1 MGKILHFNDDA
12 RRRLQAGVDELADA
26 VKVTLGPKGR
36 NVVLERLTGAPTIT
50 NDGVSIARE
59 IELSDPFKNMG
70 AQLVREVATKTS
82 DLTGDGTTTATLLAQ
97 GIVREGMR
105 TIDEGANPMLLR
117 HGIEVA
123 TERVV
128 AHLRRQAQPVAG
140 RDDLRHVATIAG
152 KEDVGIGEAVAEA
165 LDHVGEEG
173 VVTVEES
180 PLPGITVEFVE
191 GMLVENGFVSPY
203 MATDQ
208 TRMETVYEDP
218 YIFMTTK
225 PISAVQDLMPLLD
238 AVMKQPRPLVI
249 LAEKVDGAALGML
262 VHNASHGTL
271 EAVAVRA
278 PGFGHRRIAHLKDL
292 AAFTGGEVI
301 TEEAGLTLENVRR
314 EYLGSARRV
323 IVTEHS
329 CTFVEGAGTPE
340 AVETRL
346 GQIRNEAERAP
357 HENDREIARERL
369 AKLAS
374 RLAVIHVGAATDVV
388 LNEKRHRTEGALAA
402 TRAAVSEGIV
412 PGGGTALLRAEE
424 ALEDLELEGDYA
436 TGADLVRRVLSEPLY
451 WIATNAGYDGQ
462 EAIDQVREMPA
473 GRRPERAHRRVRRPG
488 RGRRHRPGA
497 RHAAHDRERR
507 VGRRAAAHDGGR
519 GGGGAARPA
528 GRDHRA
534 GLRRPRGGPGQTELA
549 GVSEDPDAFNAF
561 EAAGWDKQSAGYDEF
576 FGPITGRV
584 VAPLLDAA
592 GVEAGSRVLDVASGP
607 GYVAVHAAARG
618 ATVIGID
625 VAEAMIALARL
636 RNPDL
641 VFRRGDAEALAF
653 EDAAFDAVVANF
665 LLLHLGRPER
675 ALAEL
680 ARVLAPGG
688 RVALTVW
695 DLPAHA
701 RFVGVLVDALAEAGA
716 GPPPELP
723 VGPPIFKYA
732 DEEEFAGLLRGAGL
746 EDVHVQTVAF
756 LHSEASADSLWRGLL
771 GGTVRTSAIVVAQPQ
786 ETQARIRAAF
796 DRIVAQYESGGR
808 LELPVSVKLGSGR
821 KP

>member
-12 RRRLQAGVDELADA
+12 RRRLQSGVDQLADA

-59 IELSDPFKNMG
+59 IELSDPFENMG
-70 AQLVREVATKTS
+70 AMLVREVATKTS

-123 TERVV
+123 TQRVV
-128 AHLRRQAQPVAG
+128 EHLRSQARPVSS

-152 KEDVGIGEAVAEA
+152 KEDVMIGEAVAEA
-165 LDHVGEEG
+165 LDHVGQEG

-180 PLPGITVEFVE
+180 PLPGISVEFVE
-191 GMLVENGFVSPY
+191 GMLVENGMVSPY

-225 PISAVQDLMPLLD
+225 PISAIPDLMPLLD
-238 AVMKQPRPLVI
+238 QVMKEPRPLVI

-329 CTFVEGAGTPE
+329 CTFVEGAGTAE

-346 GQIRNEAERAP
+346 GQIRNEAEHAP

-388 LNEKRHRTEGALAA
+388 LSEKRHRTEGALAA

-424 ALEDLELEGDYA
+424 ALD
-436 TGADLVRRVLSEPLY
+436 EPRARGRLR
-451 WIATNAGYDGQ
+451 D
-462 EAIDQVREMPA
+462 R
-473 GRRPERAHRRVRRPG
+473 RRPRAPR
-488 RGRRHRPGA
+488 A
-497 RHAAHDRERR
+497 D
-507 VGRRAAAHDGGR
+507 RAAATGSPPTPATTGGR
-519 GGGGAARPA
+519 RSTRCGRWPSGGGLNALTGEFGDLLEGGVIDPVRVTRLTIENAASVA
-528 GRDHRA
+528 A
-534 GLRRPRGGPGQTELA
+534 LLLTTE
-549 GVSEDPDAFNAF
+549 
-561 EAAGWDKQSAGYDEF
+561 
-576 FGPITGRV
+576 
-584 VAPLLDAA
+584 
-592 GVEAGSRVLDVASGP
+592 
-607 GYVAVHAAARG
+607 
-618 ATVIGID
+618 
-625 VAEAMIALARL
+625 
-636 RNPDL
+636 
-641 VFRRGDAEALAF
+641 
-653 EDAAFDAVVANF
+653 AVVAEE
-665 LLLHLGRPER
+665 LLAQPGAIIAPGFGD
-675 ALAEL
+675 LAEGL
-680 ARVLAPGG
+680 ARPSS
-688 RVALTVW
+688 
-695 DLPAHA
+695 
-701 RFVGVLVDALAEAGA
+701 
-716 GPPPELP
+716 P
-723 VGPPIFKYA
+723 V
-732 DEEEFAGLLRGAGL
+732 
-746 EDVHVQTVAF
+746 
-756 LHSEASADSLWRGLL
+756 
-771 GGTVRTSAIVVAQPQ
+771 
-786 ETQARIRAAF
+786 
-796 DRIVAQYESGGR
+796 
-808 LELPVSVKLGSGR
+808 
-821 KP
+821 

>member
-12 RRRLQAGVDELADA
+12 RRRLQSGVDTLADA

-59 IELSDPFKNMG
+59 IELSDPFENMG
-70 AQLVREVATKTS
+70 AMLVREVATKTS

-123 TERVV
+123 TQRVV
-128 AHLRRQAQPVAG
+128 EHLRSQARPVSS

-152 KEDVGIGEAVAEA
+152 KEDVMIGEAVAEA
-165 LDHVGEEG
+165 LAHVGEEG

-180 PLPGITVEFVE
+180 PLPGISVEFVE
-191 GMLVENGFVSPY
+191 GMLVENGMVSPY

-225 PISAVQDLMPLLD
+225 PISAIPDLMPLLD
-238 AVMKQPRPLVI
+238 QVMKEPRPLVI

-329 CTFVEGAGTPE
+329 CTFVEGAGTAE

-346 GQIRNEAERAP
+346 GQIRNEAEHAP
-357 HENDREIARERL
+357 HENDREIAKERL

-388 LNEKRHRTEGALAA
+388 LSEKRHRTEGALAA

-424 ALEDLELEGDYA
+424 ALENLELEGDYA

-451 WIATNAGYDGQ
+451 WIATNAGYDGRA
-462 EAIDQVREMPA
+462 AIDEVRSMA
-473 GRRPERAHRRVRRPG
+473 T
-488 RGRRHRPGA
+488 
-497 RHAAHDRERR
+497 
-507 VGRRAAAHDGGR
+507 
-519 GGGGAARPA
+519 GGGLNALTGEFGDLLEGGVIDPVRVTRLTIENAASVA
-528 GRDHRA
+528 A
-534 GLRRPRGGPGQTELA
+534 LLLTTE
-549 GVSEDPDAFNAF
+549 
-561 EAAGWDKQSAGYDEF
+561 
-576 FGPITGRV
+576 
-584 VAPLLDAA
+584 
-592 GVEAGSRVLDVASGP
+592 
-607 GYVAVHAAARG
+607 
-618 ATVIGID
+618 
-625 VAEAMIALARL
+625 
-636 RNPDL
+636 
-641 VFRRGDAEALAF
+641 
-653 EDAAFDAVVANF
+653 AVVAEQ
-665 LLLHLGRPER
+665 LLAQPGAIIAPGFGD
-675 ALAEL
+675 LAEGL
-680 ARVLAPGG
+680 ARPSS
-688 RVALTVW
+688 
-695 DLPAHA
+695 
-701 RFVGVLVDALAEAGA
+701 
-716 GPPPELP
+716 P
-723 VGPPIFKYA
+723 V
-732 DEEEFAGLLRGAGL
+732 
-746 EDVHVQTVAF
+746 
-756 LHSEASADSLWRGLL
+756 
-771 GGTVRTSAIVVAQPQ
+771 
-786 ETQARIRAAF
+786 
-796 DRIVAQYESGGR
+796 
-808 LELPVSVKLGSGR
+808 
-821 KP
+821 

>member
-12 RRRLQAGVDELADA
+12 RRRLQSGVDTLADA

-59 IELSDPFKNMG
+59 IELSDPFENMG
-70 AQLVREVATKTS
+70 AMLVREVATKTS

-123 TERVV
+123 TQRVV
-128 AHLRRQAQPVAG
+128 EHLRSQSRPVSS

-152 KEDVGIGEAVAEA
+152 KEDVMIGEAVAEA
-165 LDHVGEEG
+165 LDHVGQEG

-180 PLPGITVEFVE
+180 PLPGISVEFVE
-191 GMLVENGFVSPY
+191 GMLVENGMVSPY

-225 PISAVQDLMPLLD
+225 PISAIPDLMPLLD
-238 AVMKQPRPLVI
+238 QVMKEPRPLVI

-301 TEEAGLTLENVRR
+301 TEEAGLTLDNVRR

-329 CTFVEGAGTPE
+329 CTFVEGAGTAE
-340 AVETRL
+340 AVEARL
-346 GQIRNEAERAP
+346 GQIRNEAEHAP
-357 HENDREIARERL
+357 HENDREIAKERL

-388 LNEKRHRTEGALAA
+388 LSEKRHRTEGALAA

-424 ALEDLELEGDYA
+424 ALENLELEGDYA

-451 WIATNAGYDGQ
+451 WIATNAGYDGRA
-462 EAIDQVREMPA
+462 AIDEVRSMA
-473 GRRPERAHRRVRRPG
+473 T
-488 RGRRHRPGA
+488 
-497 RHAAHDRERR
+497 
-507 VGRRAAAHDGGR
+507 
-519 GGGGAARPA
+519 GGGLNALTGEFGDLLEGGVIDPVRVTRLTIENAASVA
-528 GRDHRA
+528 A
-534 GLRRPRGGPGQTELA
+534 LLLTTE
-549 GVSEDPDAFNAF
+549 
-561 EAAGWDKQSAGYDEF
+561 
-576 FGPITGRV
+576 
-584 VAPLLDAA
+584 
-592 GVEAGSRVLDVASGP
+592 
-607 GYVAVHAAARG
+607 
-618 ATVIGID
+618 
-625 VAEAMIALARL
+625 
-636 RNPDL
+636 
-641 VFRRGDAEALAF
+641 
-653 EDAAFDAVVANF
+653 AVVAEE
-665 LLLHLGRPER
+665 LLAQPGAIIAPGFGD
-675 ALAEL
+675 LAEGL
-680 ARVLAPGG
+680 ARPSS
-688 RVALTVW
+688 
-695 DLPAHA
+695 
-701 RFVGVLVDALAEAGA
+701 
-716 GPPPELP
+716 P
-723 VGPPIFKYA
+723 V
-732 DEEEFAGLLRGAGL
+732 
-746 EDVHVQTVAF
+746 
-756 LHSEASADSLWRGLL
+756 
-771 GGTVRTSAIVVAQPQ
+771 
-786 ETQARIRAAF
+786 
-796 DRIVAQYESGGR
+796 
-808 LELPVSVKLGSGR
+808 
-821 KP
+821 

>member
-12 RRRLQAGVDELADA
+12 RRRLQSGVDQLADA

-59 IELSDPFKNMG
+59 IELSDPFENMG
-70 AQLVREVATKTS
+70 AMLVREVATKTS

-123 TERVV
+123 TQRVV
-128 AHLRRQAQPVAG
+128 EHLRSQARPVSS

-152 KEDVGIGEAVAEA
+152 KEDVMIGEAVAEA
-165 LDHVGEEG
+165 LDHVGQEG

-180 PLPGITVEFVE
+180 PLPGISVEFVE
-191 GMLVENGFVSPY
+191 GMLVENGMVSPY

-225 PISAVQDLMPLLD
+225 PISAIPDLMPLLD
-238 AVMKQPRPLVI
+238 QVMKQPRPLVI

-301 TEEAGLTLENVRR
+301 TEEAGLTLDNVRR

-329 CTFVEGAGTPE
+329 CTFVEGAGTAE

-346 GQIRNEAERAP
+346 GQIRNEAEHAP
-357 HENDREIARERL
+357 HENDREIAKERL

-388 LNEKRHRTEGALAA
+388 LSEKRHRTEGALAA

-412 PGGGTALLRAEE
+412 PGGGTTLLRAEK
-424 ALEDLELEGDYA
+424 ALENLELEGDYA

-451 WIATNAGYDGQ
+451 WIATNAGYDGRA
-462 EAIDQVREMPA
+462 AIDEVRSMA
-473 GRRPERAHRRVRRPG
+473 I
-488 RGRRHRPGA
+488 
-497 RHAAHDRERR
+497 
-507 VGRRAAAHDGGR
+507 
-519 GGGGAARPA
+519 GGGLNALTGEFGDLLEGGVIDPVRVTRLTIENAASVA
-528 GRDHRA
+528 A
-534 GLRRPRGGPGQTELA
+534 LLLTTE
-549 GVSEDPDAFNAF
+549 
-561 EAAGWDKQSAGYDEF
+561 
-576 FGPITGRV
+576 
-584 VAPLLDAA
+584 
-592 GVEAGSRVLDVASGP
+592 
-607 GYVAVHAAARG
+607 
-618 ATVIGID
+618 
-625 VAEAMIALARL
+625 
-636 RNPDL
+636 
-641 VFRRGDAEALAF
+641 
-653 EDAAFDAVVANF
+653 AVVAEE
-665 LLLHLGRPER
+665 LLAQPGAIIAPGFGD
-675 ALAEL
+675 LAEGL
-680 ARVLAPGG
+680 ARPSS
-688 RVALTVW
+688 
-695 DLPAHA
+695 
-701 RFVGVLVDALAEAGA
+701 
-716 GPPPELP
+716 P
-723 VGPPIFKYA
+723 V
-732 DEEEFAGLLRGAGL
+732 
-746 EDVHVQTVAF
+746 
-756 LHSEASADSLWRGLL
+756 
-771 GGTVRTSAIVVAQPQ
+771 
-786 ETQARIRAAF
+786 
-796 DRIVAQYESGGR
+796 
-808 LELPVSVKLGSGR
+808 
-821 KP
+821 